1 MGFSPSTTAPRR
13 VAFSEKHSYHRI
25 PSADSARLL
34 FTHHEGIDRSSSS
47 STIER
52 NRLWTQEEEPDLEKN
67 HEYAKKKSRSF
78 PCHNPDRRNFDSG
91 GDSFGGRKNGD
102 SSRRSSSWSSWE
114 SLHNR
119 VKENIQNSW
128 HLGFLWPDEE
138 DGLEFLEQDRK
149 STCSEHDDDDENHD
163 LIHSQQ
169 KQEQQ
174 QQQQQQHEEMDSLL
188 QNSSTK
194 FGGFASPNYGTW
206 LSSTA
211 TDQQFNMRG
220 GTPRFA
226 LGSLQADHSHTLEEH
241 ESSPSVFSNILDK
254 TPGIMK
260 HSQSAP
266 SFVVADEEDDD
277 NTTATQE
284 TNGTRTTPSDDDFDL
299 RIHVPGRSGWD
310 DTDKL
315 PSSLQYPSST
325 RAFPS
330 TPKSAKISALTPT
343 KSMPAAMHRVKVVK
357 KKNKCLHRC
366 NTAPAMS
373 APATA
378 AATAK
383 NADDNNNNSDVVKRP
398 HLSKSGSIVLQAGLG
413 LMVYLAVG
421 VLIYT
426 WKRKEFS
433 GLETVSY
440 VDALYF
446 CIVTMCTIGYGDI
459 TPTTTSAKLF
469 ACGFVLIG
477 FGFIDALLSGMVNY
491 VLDKQEHLLLSAVE
505 GSHYQVARK
514 YFMNPNHGNRIRIR
528 MKVALAAGVPVLCI
542 IVGTIVMMQMEKLSW
557 IDALYCT
564 TMSITTVGYGDHT
577 FKSFTGRLFAA
588 VWLLFSTLA
597 VARCFLYLTE
607 ARVEKRHRAIA
618 KWVLRRQFSVG
629 DLIKADLDHDGCI
642 RYLNPPFFPHTLLM
656 NSVLFKLYASGW
668 AAGGFYNFHKQLNLQ
683 FHPHANWIKIGISL
697 AEGNMKNATCR
708 VLVGY

>member
-1 MGFSPSTTAPRR
+1 MEEKMGFSPSTTAPRR
-13 VAFSEKHSYHRI
+13 VAFSEKQSYHRI
-25 PSADSARLL
+25 SSADSAPPL
-34 FTHHEGIDRSSSS
+34 FTHYEGVDRSSSS

-52 NRLWTQEEEPDLEKN
+52 SRLSTEQEEPDLEKN
-67 HEYAKKKSRSF
+67 HEL
-78 PCHNPDRRNFDSG
+78 N
-91 GDSFGGRKNGD
+91 
-102 SSRRSSSWSSWE
+102 
-114 SLHNR
+114 
-119 VKENIQNSW
+119 
-128 HLGFLWPDEE
+128 
-138 DGLEFLEQDRK
+138 
-149 STCSEHDDDDENHD
+149 
-163 LIHSQQ
+163 
-169 KQEQQ
+169 
-174 QQQQQQHEEMDSLL
+174 
-188 QNSSTK
+188 
-194 FGGFASPNYGTW
+194 
-206 LSSTA
+206 
-211 TDQQFNMRG
+211 
-220 GTPRFA
+220 
-226 LGSLQADHSHTLEEH
+226 
-241 ESSPSVFSNILDK
+241 
-254 TPGIMK
+254 
-260 HSQSAP
+260 
-266 SFVVADEEDDD
+266 
-277 NTTATQE
+277 
-284 TNGTRTTPSDDDFDL
+284 
-299 RIHVPGRSGWD
+299 
-310 DTDKL
+310 
-315 PSSLQYPSST
+315 
-325 RAFPS
+325 
-330 TPKSAKISALTPT
+330 
-343 KSMPAAMHRVKVVK
+343 VVK
-357 KKNKCLHRC
+357 KKKKYLHRC

-383 NADDNNNNSDVVKRP
+383 NADDKNNNSDVVKRP
-398 HLSKSGSIVLQAGLG
+398 HLSKSGSIVMQAGLG

-505 GSHYQVARK
+505 GSHYQVARR
-514 YFMNPNHGNRIRIR
+514 YFMNPKHGNRMRIR

-564 TMSITTVGYGDHT
+564 IMSITTVGYGDHT

-642 RYLNPPFFPHTLLM
+642 SKAEY
-656 NSVLFKLYASGW
+656 VVYKLKEMG
-668 AAGGFYNFHKQLNLQ
+668 NVHDEQIHDICLQ
-683 FHPHANWIKIGISL
+683 FDQLDSNNTGKITL
-697 AEGNMKNATCR
+697 ARLQEGN
-708 VLVGY
+708 